1 LTHRD
6 GFYSFSA
13 FLILLLCGFSN
24 SIPAADCRNITFE
37 HQPSGFYGP
46 GDYFLTCPNEQVR
59 IRCYH
64 YHRHWVCEKDDL
76 LYWDRRLE
84 SAARSACGC
93 PLPPDTLPAA
103 PARSGRP
110 KKDIFGSED

>member
-13 FLILLLCGFSN
+13 FLILLICGCSN

-37 HQPSGFYGP
+37 HQPSDFYGP

-84 SAARSACGC
+84 SAARSACDC
-93 PLPPDTLPAA
+93 PLPPDTVPAT
-103 PARSGRP
+103 PATSGHP
-110 KKDIFGSED
+110 KRDIFGIED